1 MTIEC
6 FVLLLIMMNSTN
18 DKSKDI
24 QDFLKK
30 IKESGDEDKF
40 KEMLNKMPVAQKV
53 ENFLNNQQMMAMHD
67 YQKDPELY
75 KTAKEIFE
83 TPGYDPASKAEAKR
97 QLDLMDA
104 RFTKISYRHNEK
116 CFPNN
121 IERDIKMH

>member
-30 IKESGDEDKF
+30 IKEGGEEDKF
-40 KEMLNKMPVAQKV
+40 KDMINKMSTTEKV
-53 ENFLNNQQMMAMHD
+53 ENFLKGNQMTAMHD
-67 YQKDPELY
+67 YQSDPELY
-75 KTAKEIFE
+75 KTAKEIYE
-83 TPGYDPASKAEAKR
+83 TPGYDPASKREAKR

-104 RFTKISYRHNEK
+104 GLPRFPKA
-116 CFPNN
+116 
-121 IERDIKMH
+121 

>member
-1 MTIEC
+1 
-6 FVLLLIMMNSTN
+6 MNSTN
-18 DKSKDI
+18 DKSRDI

-30 IKESGDEDKF
+30 IKESGEEDKF
-40 KEMLNKMPVAQKV
+40 KDILNKMPVTKKV

-83 TPGYDPASKAEAKR
+83 TPGYDPETKAEAKR

-104 RFTKISYRHNEK
+104 GLPRFPEA
-116 CFPNN
+116 
-121 IERDIKMH
+121 